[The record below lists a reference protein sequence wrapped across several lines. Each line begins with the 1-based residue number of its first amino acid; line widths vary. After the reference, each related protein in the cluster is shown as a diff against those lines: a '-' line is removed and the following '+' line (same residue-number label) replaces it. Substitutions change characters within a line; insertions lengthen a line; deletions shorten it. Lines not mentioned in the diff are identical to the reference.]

1 MKVTQLNHVGLHV
14 ADVER
19 SVAFYRD
26 VVGLT
31 QIPRASFP
39 FPGAWFRIG
48 AATDPAHEQ
57 TLHILGLRTEA
68 VRSDRRGTHFA
79 MQVESAL
86 EAKAALE
93 SRGAA
98 VEGPDTRSDGALQI
112 FIRDPDGH
120 AIEFCQLPGK

>member
-1 MKVTQLNHVGLHV
+1 MLDHVGLHV

-26 VVGLT
+26 VVGLVP
-31 QIPRASFP
+31 IERATFP

-48 AATDPAHEQ
+48 PVGGPQ
-57 TLHILGLRTEA
+57 TLHLLGWRKEE

-79 MQVESAL
+79 IRVASVAD
-86 EAKAALE
+86 AKRRLE
-93 SRGAA
+93 SRGVE
-98 VEGPDTRSDGALQI
+98 VEGPQTRSDGALQI

-120 AIEFCQLPGK
+120 AVEFCQMPDGTGA